1 MSFLKHPT
9 KIVSFYDMKR
19 REKLNIPKTPE
30 RELVKEFYRLSKIN
44 WGVDDGFYPL
54 GSCTMKYNPRINE
67 KVASMDQFKFLHPA
81 FPELA
86 QGALEIMYELENMIC
101 KITGMDA
108 VSLHPAAGAHGELL
122 AIKISKKYFFEEKK
136 EYERRYVLIPD
147 SAHGTNPA
155 SAAMCNF
162 YVREVKSDSR
172 GNIDIQDLKKKL
184 GKDVAV
190 LMMTYPNTLGLADEN
205 IEEIV
210 NLVHQNGS
218 LLYLDGANLN
228 AIAGILRPGDIGFD
242 FVHLNLHKTFS
253 TPHGGGGPAA
263 GPLGVKKHLEKFLP
277 YPRIKKE
284 DENGNSKYILDYSN
298 KESSVG
304 KIESFFGNFPVLLR
318 AWAYIKMLGDDG
330 IKKNSQ
336 IAVLNA
342 NYLMKKLSE
351 KYHLPYPRKCKH
363 EFVLSEKGLGVK
375 TEDLAKA
382 LQDEGFHPPTIY
394 FPLIVKG
401 AIMIE
406 PTETETKKTLDEFAN
421 AMLKL
426 FDLSHTNPEYFEKA
440 PQKQAVKRVDM
451 VKANTKIIPSER
463 WKKDEQKDEAK
474 NEE

>member
-1 MSFLKHPT
+1 
-9 KIVSFYDMKR
+9 
-19 REKLNIPKTPE
+19 
-30 RELVKEFYRLSKIN
+30 
-44 WGVDDGFYPL
+44 
-54 GSCTMKYNPRINE
+54 MKYNPRINE

-136 EYERRYVLIPD
+136 EYERKYVLIPD

-351 KYHLPYPRKCKH
+351 KYHLPYQRKCKH
-363 EFVLSEKGLGVK
+363 E
-375 TEDLAKA
+375 
-382 LQDEGFHPPTIY
+382 
-394 FPLIVKG
+394 
-401 AIMIE
+401 
-406 PTETETKKTLDEFAN
+406 
-421 AMLKL
+421 L
-426 FDLSHTNPEYFEKA
+426 F
-440 PQKQAVKRVDM
+440 
-451 VKANTKIIPSER
+451 
-463 WKKDEQKDEAK
+463 
-474 NEE
+474 